1 MKYWI
6 GVISGDHA
14 KVAVAEGVCAFSH
27 GKETPVAKLSV
38 GDRIAYYAP
47 RSGIGEGAPIQG
59 FVALGTVTGD
69 EAYQRQWAKTG
80 FVAWVRD
87 ADMRAVGPIP
97 VKPML
102 DDLSFIKNPRFW
114 GMAFR
119 RGQFE
124 IPADD
129 FARIEAQA

>member
-1 MKYWI
+1 MKHWV
-6 GVISGDHA
+6 GVVAGDHA

-27 GKETPVAKLSV
+27 GREAPVAKLSV
-38 GDRIAYYAP
+38 GDRIAYCAP
-47 RSGIGEGAPIQG
+47 RTGINAGDVIQG

-69 EAYQRQWAKTG
+69 AVYQKEWADTG

-87 ADMRAVGPIP
+87 ARMRSVGPIP

-102 DDLSFIKNPRFW
+102 EDLSFVTNPRYW

-124 IPADD
+124 ISPGD
-129 FARIEAQA
+129 FALIEAQA